1 MKTSFDY
8 DGTLSTDKGKEI
20 AKQTK
25 GDIFIISAR
34 ESKDGMLQTAKDLNI
49 PTSRVYA
56 TGSNEEKIKKV
67 YSLGI
72 DLHYDNNQDVIN
84 KLGKIGKLI

>member
-8 DGTLSTDKGKEI
+8 DGTLSTDKGKEL
-20 AKQTK
+20 ARSTK
-25 GDIFIISAR
+25 GYIYIISAR
-34 ESKDGMLQTAKDLNI
+34 ESKEGMISTAKELNI
-49 PTSRVYA
+49 PLNRVYA
-56 TGSNEEKIKKV
+56 TGSNIAKIEKI